1 MPGLYEVV
9 FTRSARRALEREL
22 PEKVATAAFEFI
34 MGPAPRRS
42 TQGRQA
48 AS

>member
-1 MPGLYEVV
+1 MPGPYEVV

-34 MGPAPRRS
+34 MGPLRARS
-42 TQGRQA
+42 PEGRQA